1 MNTAPAPIDRCA
13 HNVLTARCEAPA
25 ITAMVAAAAH
35 LEEALAADAHDTA
48 AFYTAGHG
56 QHRVPGWIR
65 GNADRIRE
73 LLDQLVAQYPDE
85 TAAQADAPGAQDLT
99 PDQAPAL
106 NNPAL
111 AVACPA
117 CDAKPRALCTSHS
130 GTRPRRHDVHRARTA
145 ALTATC

>member
-13 HNVLTARCEAPA
+13 HHVLTARCEALA
-25 ITAMVAAAAH
+25 ITEMVAAMAH
-35 LEEALAADAHDTA
+35 LEEALAADPHDTA
-48 AFYTAGHG
+48 AFYTASHG
-56 QHRVPGWIR
+56 QHPVPEWIR

-85 TAAQADAPGAQDLT
+85 KAPQTDAPGAQDLT

-111 AVACPA
+111 AVACPS

-145 ALTATC
+145 ALTATN

>member
-1 MNTAPAPIDRCA
+1 MNTAPDTID
-13 HNVLTARCEAPA
+13 RCEAPA
-25 ITAMVAAAAH
+25 ITAMATAAAH
-35 LEEALAADAHDTA
+35 LEEALAADPHDTA

-56 QHRVPGWIR
+56 QHLVPGSIR
-65 GNADRIRE
+65 GNADRIRQ

-85 TAAQADAPGAQDLT
+85 RAPQADAAGAQDPA

-106 NNPAL
+106 TNPAL

-130 GTRPRRHDVHRARTA
+130 GTRTRRHDVHRARTA
-145 ALTATC
+145 ALATTG

>member
-1 MNTAPAPIDRCA
+1 MNTTP
-13 HNVLTARCEAPA
+13 TARCEAPA
-25 ITAMVAAAAH
+25 ITAMVTAAAH
-35 LEEALAADAHDTA
+35 LEEALAADPHDTA

-56 QHRVPGWIR
+56 QHLVPGWIR

-85 TAAQADAPGAQDLT
+85 RAPQDDAAGAQDLT

-106 NNPAL
+106 TNPAL

-130 GTRPRRHDVHRARTA
+130 GTRTRRHDVHRARTA
-145 ALTATC
+145 ALTATG